1 MAFSIKAGIYNKL
14 LSLGITAH
22 IYYRE
27 LPQNPSYPA
36 TVYDVISDVV
46 IGNVYDSGVH
56 CFRRARVQLDVY
68 ALTVAAAEA
77 AMEAYFDALD
87 NFSGSLGGGES
98 PSPFQDVVIF
108 DEGANPDLDYEAE
121 PTLRQIEGRSRDFM
135 ILY

>member
-14 LSLGITAH
+14 LSLGITPY

-27 LPQNPSYPA
+27 FQRTPKYPA
-36 TVYDVISDVV
+36 TIYDLISDVV
-46 IGNVYDSGVH
+46 IGNVYDAGVH
-56 CFRRARVQLDVY
+56 CFRRARVQLNVY
-68 ALTVAAAEA
+68 ALTAPEAEF

-87 NFSGSLGGGES
+87 NFSGALGGGES

-108 DEGANPDLDYEAE
+108 DEGANPDLDYEEE